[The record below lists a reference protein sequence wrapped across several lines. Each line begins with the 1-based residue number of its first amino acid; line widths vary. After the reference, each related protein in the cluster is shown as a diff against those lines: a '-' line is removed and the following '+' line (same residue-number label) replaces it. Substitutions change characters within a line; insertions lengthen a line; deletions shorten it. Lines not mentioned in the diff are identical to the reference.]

1 MLLNELSCPF
11 EFLERHII
19 GDLDFRSLDTGGE
32 FIIGQEQD
40 IINGAFDKNQ
50 AFSGNVTQIEMW
62 KTNLTHSDIKLLANC
77 ESPRTVDQSDT
88 VIAWKNLDTN
98 WSLEGGANSVEE
110 SLSLICQQL
119 YLYHNNMLIMH
130 KASYDDIKLSCD
142 QVGGQLPVVNANR
155 LIDQFQEDTNELMR
169 NF

>member
-1 MLLNELSCPF
+1 MLLNELICPF

-62 KTNLTHSDIKLLANC
+62 K
-77 ESPRTVDQSDT
+77 RQ
-88 VIAWKNLDTN
+88 
-98 WSLEGGANSVEE
+98 
-110 SLSLICQQL
+110 
-119 YLYHNNMLIMH
+119 YF
-130 KASYDDIKLSCD
+130 
-142 QVGGQLPVVNANR
+142 
-155 LIDQFQEDTNELMR
+155 ID
-169 NF
+169 